1 MNLVLIGY
9 RGTGKSSVA
18 SLLGE
23 RLGRPVVSLDQR
35 LVMRAGRPIP
45 EFVAAHGWPAF
56 RDLEQE
62 LCAEH
67 ARQDGLVL
75 DCGGGVVER
84 EANIQVLRANG
95 LVVWLQAEI
104 PTIVE
109 RIRHG
114 TERPSLTGTGS
125 FMDEVADVLRRRT
138 PLYRA
143 AADLAVATDGRGVTE
158 IAREVA
164 TWFARHEGHGR
175 LVDL

>member
-18 SLLGE
+18 SLVGE

-35 LVMRAGRPIP
+35 LVERAGRSIP

-56 RDLEQE
+56 RDLEQAI
-62 LCAEH
+62 CAECG
-67 ARQDGLVL
+67 RREGLVL

-84 EANIQVLRANG
+84 EANIQALRSNG
-95 LVVWLQAEI
+95 RVIWLQAEV

-109 RIRHG
+109 RIRQG
-114 TERPSLTGTGS
+114 TERPSLTGHQS
-125 FMDEVADVLRRRT
+125 FVEEVTEVLARRT

-143 AADLAVATDGRGVTE
+143 AADLAVATDARSVAE
-158 IAREVA
+158 IADEVA
-164 TWFARHEGHGR
+164 GWFVAAEG
-175 LVDL
+175 

>member
-35 LVMRAGRPIP
+35 LVVRAGRPIRA
-45 EFVAAHGWPAF
+45 FVAERGWLAF

-67 ARQDGLVL
+67 ARQDRLVL
-75 DCGGGVVER
+75 DCGGGIVER
-84 EANIQVLRANG
+84 EANVRALRSNG
-95 LVVWLQAEI
+95 RVVWLKAEI

-109 RIRHG
+109 RIQHG

-125 FMDEVADVLRRRT
+125 FVDEVAEVLGRRT
-138 PLYRA
+138 PLYRE
-143 AADLAVATDGRGVTE
+143 AADLAVATDGRGVPE
-158 IAREVA
+158 IAGEIA
-164 TWFARHEGHGR
+164 DWFARYGDGR
-175 LVDL
+175 PIGQ